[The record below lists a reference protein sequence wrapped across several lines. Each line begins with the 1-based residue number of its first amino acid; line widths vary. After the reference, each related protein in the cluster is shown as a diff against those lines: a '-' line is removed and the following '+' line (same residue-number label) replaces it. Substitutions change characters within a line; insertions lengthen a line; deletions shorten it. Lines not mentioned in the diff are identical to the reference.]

1 MRRRL
6 AVFAASCFLSLL
18 LAEGVLRVHNPFPRR
33 VRGDQIVLGRNIRF
47 TYSGPGSEKLDSE
60 IVYSL
65 NSLGLRGPEPPADLG
80 SYTSIIAVGGSTT
93 ECRYLSDDKT
103 WPERLAR
110 SLGKSSAKVWVNN
123 AGLDGHSTFGHAILL
138 QDYVLPLKPNL
149 VLFLVGW
156 NDVGLRAAREYD
168 RAQFAWKTGS
178 LKQLLISVANHS
190 EVLTL
195 ALVVERSRR
204 AWLAG
209 MRHGLDFDIR
219 KQPVFHMTEGE
230 IAALCDHHSAT
241 FIPGYE
247 QRLRKLVTM
256 SREAGS
262 EPVLLTQPTLC
273 AIGMD
278 EATGFDFD
286 SVRAEPDMNCGTLWR
301 LLEIYNDSTRRIGRE
316 TGTKVIDLAQLLPR
330 DESYFYDMVHF
341 SNAGAAA
348 VGEIVADA
356 LRGDL
361 PGYRRTFSG
370 K

>member
-156 NDVGLRAAREYD
+156 NDVGLRAAREYSL
-168 RAQFAWKTGS
+168 RQSQCASPAATTVSGILPASFLFQPPIQFG
-178 LKQLLISVANHS
+178 
-190 EVLTL
+190 
-195 ALVVERSRR
+195 
-204 AWLAG
+204 
-209 MRHGLDFDIR
+209 
-219 KQPVFHMTEGE
+219 
-230 IAALCDHHSAT
+230 
-241 FIPGYE
+241 
-247 QRLRKLVTM
+247 
-256 SREAGS
+256 
-262 EPVLLTQPTLC
+262 
-273 AIGMD
+273 
-278 EATGFDFD
+278 
-286 SVRAEPDMNCGTLWR
+286 
-301 LLEIYNDSTRRIGRE
+301 
-316 TGTKVIDLAQLLPR
+316 
-330 DESYFYDMVHF
+330 
-341 SNAGAAA
+341 
-348 VGEIVADA
+348 
-356 LRGDL
+356 
-361 PGYRRTFSG
+361 FSG
-370 K
+370 TVDVWIPLRV